1 MSWFLIKSVL
11 NISQTGFVDVEKVK
25 DITLNLGDGMNEH
38 DVDKLMNV
46 GDDDQDGTM
55 SYAEIM
61 NIIENNKA
69 AAMFAPARGNG
80 MGMQNLRKR
89 CADEDKT
96 VERMVIIRWLSKV
109 QSQRYSGAT
118 STQSL

>member
-61 NIIENNKA
+61 NIIEKYNKMQEESA
-69 AAMFAPARGNG
+69 AE
-80 MGMQNLRKR
+80 QN
-89 CADEDKT
+89 
-96 VERMVIIRWLSKV
+96 VIVKKFN
-109 QSQRYSGAT
+109 SQNDNY
-118 STQSL
+118 